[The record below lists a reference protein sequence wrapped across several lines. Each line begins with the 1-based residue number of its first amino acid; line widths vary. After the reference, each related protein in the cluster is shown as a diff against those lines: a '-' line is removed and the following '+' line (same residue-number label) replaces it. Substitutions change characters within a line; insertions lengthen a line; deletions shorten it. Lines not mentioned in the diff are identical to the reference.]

1 MSMNKSNPINL
12 LLVDDDPGDVDLT
25 LEVMSL
31 SKLKLNI
38 DVVEDGVK
46 AIEYLE
52 KTRNYKKAV
61 TPDLILLDLNMPRKN
76 GREVLDYIKKHEEL
90 KTIPVV
96 ILTTSD
102 SEGDIEGTYK
112 LGASC
117 YITKPVGLEEFQ
129 KVVKAFDD
137 FWFTVVKFPV
147 SASSN

>member
-1 MSMNKSNPINL
+1 MSMNQSNPINL

-46 AIEYLE
+46 AISFLQKEG
-52 KTRNYKKAV
+52 NYSEAQ

-76 GREVLDYIKKHEEL
+76 GREVLDYIKNSELL

-102 SEGDIEGTYK
+102 SEEDIERTYK

-129 KVVKAFDD
+129 KVVKAFDE
-137 FWFTVVKFPV
+137 FWFTVVKFPAAAI
-147 SASSN
+147 S